1 MSCRKKQI
9 KSLTMTVLGIS
20 ETTIKST
27 TTLKHLL
34 RMHQMTKKKVKMMA
48 LTILATL
55 MIPNLR
61 QVSNSLPIAI
71 LRLKK
76 LTKKMMMILVT
87 LETLMNQKTNLRV
100 ALNLANIKKNKT
112 ILETLMMSQP
122 KNKSPNLLWMFK
134 NTQHLDWRL
143 KIRARSMGLMTFT
156 LMDRPSRMS
165 FTHLHSA

>member
-1 MSCRKKQI
+1 
-9 KSLTMTVLGIS
+9 MTVLGIS

-34 RMHQMTKKKVKMMA
+34 RMHQMTKKKVKVMA

-55 MIPNLR
+55 MILNLR

-100 ALNLANIKKNKT
+100 ALNLAKIKKNKT
-112 ILETLMMSQP
+112 ILETLTMSQP
-122 KNKSPNLLWMFK
+122 KNKSPNLL
-134 NTQHLDWRL
+134 
-143 KIRARSMGLMTFT
+143 
-156 LMDRPSRMS
+156 
-165 FTHLHSA
+165 